1 MNLPEVPDNLKVPD
15 GEELV
20 LKVRASGYQIYVC
33 QAGEDGKPAWH
44 LKMPLAELFD
54 EKDAVV
60 GSHYGGPTWKLQDG
74 SEVKGKLLAKAD
86 APDKD
91 AIPWLLVG
99 VASNAGRGALAG
111 ATSIHRVNTTGGLAP
126 VNCGEQDLGKEAK
139 SSYTADYYFYG
150 PKKLSG

>member
-1 MNLPEVPDNLKVPD
+1 MNLPEVPDSLKVPA
-15 GEELV
+15 GEELM
-20 LKVRASGYQIYVC
+20 LKVSATGYQIYVC
-33 QAGEDGKPAWH
+33 RAGADGKPAWT

-54 EKDAVV
+54 ENGAVL

-74 SEVKGKLLAKAD
+74 SEVTGKLVAKTD
-86 APDKD
+86 APDKS

-99 VASNAGRGALAG
+99 VATNAGKGALAG

-126 VNCGEQDLGKEAK
+126 ASCREEDLGKEAK

-150 PKKLSG
+150 PK